1 MGHVNLFYDLL
12 YLYSVN
18 STDAIKKI
26 IYFSAIKFTSK
37 YLLNLTFI
45 NFHFLFLEIILCISE
60 KHFYPII
67 YILFSICYSTQN
79 CTIDISNGIK

>member
-26 IYFSAIKFTSK
+26 ICFSAIKFTSK
-37 YLLNLTFI
+37 YLWNLTYI
-45 NFHFLFLEIILCISE
+45 NFHILFLQIILYRKNIFIQSS
-60 KHFYPII
+60 I
-67 YILFSICYSTQN
+67 YYFQFVTVHKIVLSIYQME
-79 CTIDISNGIK
+79 